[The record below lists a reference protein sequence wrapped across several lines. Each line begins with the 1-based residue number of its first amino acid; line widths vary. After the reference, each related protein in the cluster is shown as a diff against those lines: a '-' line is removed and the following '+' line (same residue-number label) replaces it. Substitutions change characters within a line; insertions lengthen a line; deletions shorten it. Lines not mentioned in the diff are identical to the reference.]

1 MVRNGAMV
9 LWCNPFLHT
18 LLSATMDT
26 CTPGHMH
33 TWTHA
38 HLDVAH
44 VDVVLSDVVDPRL
57 GYRSCQ
63 AGYCL
68 EGGLLAASRGVGVQ
82 VKRLVDMQQVVRQA
96 PASGVLEAQAD
107 EVALAVGRAAR
118 EGLAEA
124 GLVKDLLVNDQLV
137 RDRVRGLLRQALS
150 KTCKAGRS
158 CQRPACQRP
167 RERLAEP

>member
-96 PASGVLEAQAD
+96 PASVVLEAQAD

-150 KTCKAGRS
+150 KTC
-158 CQRPACQRP
+158 
-167 RERLAEP
+167 